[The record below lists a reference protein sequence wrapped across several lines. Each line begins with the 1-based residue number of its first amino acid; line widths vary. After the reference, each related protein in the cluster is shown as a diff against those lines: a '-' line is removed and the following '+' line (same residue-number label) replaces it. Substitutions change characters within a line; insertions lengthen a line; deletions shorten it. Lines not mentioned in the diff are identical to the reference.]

1 MKKLCLVSDI
11 YIISLTTGVP
21 IDVQYPLVVRE
32 MLHILDTGYI
42 LSHNYDPKH
51 SLTTLRTL
59 RLVAKYFESI
69 GVYFVVIH
77 ISVELDLHV
86 NHVKISEK

>member
-32 MLHILDTGYI
+32 MLHILDTGYTF
-42 LSHNYDPKH
+42 S
-51 SLTTLRTL
+51 
-59 RLVAKYFESI
+59 
-69 GVYFVVIH
+69 
-77 ISVELDLHV
+77 
-86 NHVKISEK
+86 

>member
-1 MKKLCLVSDI
+1 M
-11 YIISLTTGVP
+11 
-21 IDVQYPLVVRE
+21 
-32 MLHILDTGYI
+32 
-42 LSHNYDPKH
+42 
-51 SLTTLRTL
+51 L

-86 NHVKISEK
+86 NHVKISEKWHEFASRSASKIILMHLETFRSKAVCLTKLK